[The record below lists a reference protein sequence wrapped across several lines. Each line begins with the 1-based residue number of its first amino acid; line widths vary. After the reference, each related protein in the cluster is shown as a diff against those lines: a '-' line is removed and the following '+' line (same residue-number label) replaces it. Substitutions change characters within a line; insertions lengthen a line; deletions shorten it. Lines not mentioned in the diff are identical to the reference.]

1 MKANRKVLWGVWLL
15 SLALVAACSNDPAP
29 GGEPPTPP
37 GQQETQPG
45 ETSET
50 DSEEQLISEFWQ
62 TIRDA
67 TGPSELIAF
76 LDERLPSASE
86 SAADRL
92 LLELEAY
99 YAEDL
104 PITQGRFLT
113 NEVQEKFSMMGDP
126 TTVEQI
132 TDDELRAWTEQA
144 EAGHYVL
151 VQTAGE
157 VYPIVDYAAL
167 DKYRRYL
174 SSDLSDYLKLKAMDS
189 QRLKS
194 GTSDSAG
201 TLEAVAERAIAAEQ
215 YLDRY
220 PEGLKRDEMLSDYI
234 NRTEY
239 LLFGMAN
246 GPRFDLDSGI
256 LFDEYRQAFER
267 IAETRGDTYTGTL
280 VRRLLELLG
289 ESDQKLI
296 IVSANDRR
304 DVPAIA
310 ELRDGLAEQ
319 IREHYGD
326 PAAAP

>member
-1 MKANRKVLWGVWLL
+1 MKSNRKALWGVWVM

-29 GGEPPTPP
+29 GADPPAPP
-37 GQQETQPG
+37 GQQETLPE
-45 ETSET
+45 ETQET
-50 DSEEQLISEFWQ
+50 DTDEQLLGEFRQ

-76 LDERLPSASE
+76 LDERLPVASE

-104 PITQGRFLT
+104 PKLQGRFLT

-126 TTVEQI
+126 TKVEQI

-157 VYPIVDYAAL
+157 VYPVVDYTAL

-174 SSDLSDYLKLKAMDS
+174 SSDLSDYLKLMTMDS

-194 GTSDSAG
+194 GTTDSAS
-201 TLEAVAERAIAAEQ
+201 TLEAVAERAIASEQ
-215 YLDRY
+215 YLERY
-220 PEGLKRDEMLSDYI
+220 PEGLKRDEILSDYI

-256 LFDEYRQAFER
+256 LFDEYRQVFER
-267 IAETRGDTYTGTL
+267 IADTRGDTYTGTL

-296 IVSANDRR
+296 IVSSHDRR

-319 IREHYGD
+319 IREHYGE
-326 PAAAP
+326 PAAAS